1 MSSLISYPFLFSNVF
16 LFLGF
21 CKPKLNQDFMNSV
34 MSYVF
39 FAIPINHSF
48 QSVSRHSVFFISF
61 SYNVYLPLLNY
72 FHWTPCFL
80 SYFWNFFCS
89 FVYLF
94 YLINSSDRYISYFPS
109 LIGCS
114 IVIQPL

>member
-1 MSSLISYPFLFSNVF
+1 MSSLISYPFF
-16 LFLGF
+16 LPDIFLLLGF
-21 CKPKLNQDFMNSV
+21 CKPKLNQDFMNPV

-48 QSVSRHSVFFISF
+48 QSVSRHSVFLISLF
-61 SYNVYLPLLNY
+61 YNVYLPLLNY

-80 SYFWNFFCS
+80 SYLRNFSCRFI
-89 FVYLF
+89 YLF
-94 YLINSSDRYISYFPS
+94 YLIKSSDRYICYFPS

-114 IVIQPL
+114 TII